1 MAAVR
6 RVAFGGLLTLL
17 ITGSVWAGTH
27 SNMVPVVI
35 ADDPTAAPTPAV
47 PYPSTIA
54 VSGET
59 AVGKVTVTLTGV
71 THTFPN
77 DIEAMLVGPGG
88 QNLVLLADVCGGRP
102 GIADVTLTFDDSGTD
117 AFPCSTGTYLPVNS
131 GDTSFPAPAPTPS
144 TATKLSVFSGT
155 NANGTWSLFVSD
167 DESQDAGLIS
177 GGWSLN
183 IAAPT
188 AVAVR
193 YFRAL
198 PHSQGV
204 AVSWRTTAAPTI
216 AGFNVYRFS
225 AGKKLRLN
233 RAVIP
238 AKSGSAD
245 GSIYRVLD
253 TRVRA
258 GVSYTYRL
266 QVVKLDGTRAWF
278 GSSSLRARST

>member
-1 MAAVR
+1 MTLAAVR
-6 RVAFGGLLTLL
+6 RVALGGLLTLL
-17 ITGSVWAGTH
+17 ITGSVWAGTY

-35 ADDPTAAPTPAV
+35 NDDPTAAPTPAV

-59 AVGKVTVTLTGV
+59 VVGKVTVTITGM

-88 QNLVLLADVCGGRP
+88 QNLVLMSDVCGGRP

-117 AFPCSTGTYLPVNS
+117 APPCSTGTYLPVNS

-144 TATKLSVFSGT
+144 TATKLSVFNGT

-183 IAAPT
+183 ITSPT

-198 PHSQGV
+198 PHSQGIGLY
-204 AVSWRTTAAPTI
+204 WRTTAEPTI

-225 AGKKLRLN
+225 PGERLRVN
-233 RAVIP
+233 RAMIP
-238 AKSGSAD
+238 ASLSTGD
-245 GSIYRVLD
+245 RIYRVLD
-253 TRVRA
+253 THVRA

-266 QVVKLDGTRAWF
+266 QLVKLDGSRSWY
-278 GSSSLRARST
+278 GSSSLTAR

>member
-1 MAAVR
+1 
-6 RVAFGGLLTLL
+6 
-17 ITGSVWAGTH
+17 
-27 SNMVPVVI
+27 MVPVVI
-35 ADDPTAAPTPAV
+35 NDNPTAAPTPAV

-59 AVGKVTVTLTGV
+59 VVGKVTVTISGI

-77 DIEAMLVGPGG
+77 DIEVMLVGPGG
-88 QNLVLLADVCGGRP
+88 QNLVLMSDVCGGRP

-117 AFPCSTGTYLPVNS
+117 APPCSTGTYLPANS

-144 TATKLSVFSGT
+144 TATKLSVFNDT
-155 NANGTWSLFVSD
+155 TANGTWSLFVAD
-167 DESQDAGLIS
+167 DESQDGGLIS

-198 PHSQGV
+198 PHSQGI
-204 AVSWRTTAAPTI
+204 AVYWRTAAEPTI

-225 AGKKLRLN
+225 GGKKLRLN
-233 RAVIP
+233 QAVIP
-238 AKSGSAD
+238 AKSSSA
-245 GSIYRVLD
+245 GGRIYRLLD
-253 TRVRA
+253 SHVRA
-258 GVSYTYRL
+258 GASYTYRL
-266 QVVKLDGTRAWF
+266 QVVKLDGSRVWY
-278 GSSSLRARST
+278 GSSSLTAR